1 MVNRNIQLLK
11 IYLLSNTYLM
21 KTLLYTNKYLFLLG
35 LFGLLSSCKKDFSGD
50 NYVAYFGGEVANPN
64 NPYVLFCKNNK
75 VIDTIPL
82 KKDNTF
88 FIKFDSLTP
97 GLYSFKHEPEYQ
109 YIYFDKN
116 DSLMVHV
123 NSKDFDN
130 SIVFCG
136 RGDEK
141 NNFLMEM
148 YLRNEKDRDQMFDIF
163 DYNYNQFNS
172 NIEKTN
178 KSNLKFYKAKKQE
191 IQWDDA
197 FDVFAKAMVEFP
209 YYTKKEVYPVIHKIR
224 TGEDVSKKMPKDYYS
239 FRKDIDFSNETLT
252 DFSPFAMYLNH
263 MLNNV
268 ASVNNSNQLS
278 EADLSLKMNINK
290 LKVADTLIKNQKV
303 KNIVLNN
310 IAFQYLLE
318 DQNMVNNQSFL
329 ETYRKFSTD
338 KSKKNEILKIE
349 KAIQQLTI
357 GKTLPNVELIDLNG
371 RKINS
376 TDLIK
381 KNTVFYFWSEK
392 LNSHLVAAHKKVIE
406 FEKKFPNYN
415 FVAIN
420 LDSNVDTWKE
430 SLSNYKF
437 DKNKEYHCSNF
448 EDIRSKWA
456 ITKVHRVIIVNADKT
471 IKNGF
476 SNMFDVN
483 FEDNLK

>member
-1 MVNRNIQLLK
+1 
-11 IYLLSNTYLM
+11 M
-21 KTLLYTNKYLFLLG
+21 KTLLNTTKYLLILSLIG
-35 LFGLLSSCKKDFSGD
+35 LMTSCKKEFSGD

-64 NPYVLFCKNNK
+64 NPYVLFCKNNI

-163 DYNYNQFNS
+163 DYNFEKFNA

-178 KSNLKFYKAKKQE
+178 KDNLKFYKAKKQE
-191 IQWDDA
+191 IQWDEE

-224 TGEDVSKKMPKDYYS
+224 TGEDVTSKMPKEYYD
-239 FRKDIDFSNETLT
+239 FRKQIDFSNEALT

-268 ASVNNSNQLS
+268 ASLNTKKNLS
-278 EADLSLKMNINK
+278 EADMSLKTNINK

-318 DQNMVNNQSFL
+318 DQNMVNDKAFL
-329 ETYRKFSTD
+329 ETYRRYSTD

-349 KAIQQLTI
+349 KAIQLLNV
-357 GKTLPNVELIDLNG
+357 GKSLPSVELVDVNGKKTTTNDLV
-371 RKINS
+371 
-376 TDLIK
+376 T

-392 LNSHLVAAHKKVIE
+392 LNSHLVAVHKKVKE
-406 FEKKFPNYN
+406 FEKAFPNYN
-415 FVAIN
+415 FIAIN
-420 LDSNVDTWKE
+420 LDSNIDTWKE
-430 SLSNYKF
+430 TLTAYQFNPA
-437 DKNKEYHCSNF
+437 KEFHCSNF
-448 EDIRSKWA
+448 EDIKDKWA
-456 ITKVHRVIIVNADKT
+456 ITKVHRIIIVNADKT

-476 SNMFDVN
+476 ANMFDVN
-483 FEDNLK
+483 FVDNLK